1 VFLSLMTMVHARR
14 SGLRDRWVDE
24 TGAVATEYVL
34 LLVFI
39 AVAIVAAVTIFG
51 VTLAG
56 KYKEVCDTVC

>member
-1 VFLSLMTMVHARR
+1 MTRVQALL
-14 SGLRDRWVDE
+14 SGLRARWVDE

-39 AVAIVAAVTIFG
+39 AVVIVAAVTIFG
-51 VTLAG
+51 ITLAG